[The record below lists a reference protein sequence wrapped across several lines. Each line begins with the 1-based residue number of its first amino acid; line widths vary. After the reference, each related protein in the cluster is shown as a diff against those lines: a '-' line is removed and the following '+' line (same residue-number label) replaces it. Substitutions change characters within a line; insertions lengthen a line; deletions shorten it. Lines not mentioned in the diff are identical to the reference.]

1 MPFLV
6 RLEPW
11 FCFTIR
17 DVLDLSQLDLAL
29 GWTTHGINFIFIKKR
44 KQITPR
50 LSIYTV
56 TIGYVYGLIFKY
68 SP

>member
-29 GWTTHGINFIFIKKR
+29 GWTTHGIN
-44 KQITPR
+44 
-50 LSIYTV
+50 IY
-56 TIGYVYGLIFKY
+56 IYIYIYNKLPPGYKFTQ
-68 SP
+68 